1 MHSFIRASAS
11 LLIAA
16 SALLVPPTRNPVV
29 RETRVGSDIIISI
42 KHSLPWPRS
51 PHAAHTQPAPRRQ
64 AISSGAL
71 GALVTTV
78 AAVVTAAA
86 PMRKAAQKGLECH
99 RVWSPAGRMMHVD
112 Q

>member
-51 PHAAHTQPAPRRQ
+51 PHTARTTSPGHQFRCTGCTGDHRGRRRDRGSTN
-64 AISSGAL
+64 AKGGAK
-71 GALVTTV
+71 GAGMSPS
-78 AAVVTAAA
+78 VVTRWKDDA
-86 PMRKAAQKGLECH
+86 R
-99 RVWSPAGRMMHVD
+99 
-112 Q
+112 